1 MHGQVTNDMSAAIP
15 HILVIDDNEAIL
27 DSVAMVLRWNALR
40 VSTKNRMEDFKSDV
54 YLIDPDCI
62 LLDKGLGWADGC
74 DLCSELKTDT
84 EIQHIPVIMF
94 SALAQ
99 TKQTCLNAGANAF
112 LEKPFDIDM
121 LLQLVFSFTPRPVLP
136 I

>member
-1 MHGQVTNDMSAAIP
+1 MSAAIP

-40 VSTKNRMEDFKSDV
+40 VSTKNRMDDFKSDV
-54 YLIDPDCI
+54 SIISPDCI

-74 DLCSELKTDT
+74 NLCSDLKADVET
-84 EIQHIPVIMF
+84 QHIPVIMF

-112 LEKPFDIDM
+112 LEKPFDIDV
-121 LLQLVFSFTPRPVLP
+121 LLRLVFSFTPRPVLP
-136 I
+136 G